1 VSRFWRTLLFSAV
14 VLAVLAAAGWGALRV
29 FRLTTADPGADVP
42 TTRVKKGRV
51 TITVSA
57 RGELQGGHS
66 EMMIAPMSG
75 GGDMAITYLREPGE
89 LVKPGDTVVEFD
101 PTQQEYNLREAQA
114 DLAEAEQAV
123 IQAEATAEF
132 TEEESRYAV
141 ASAAADVKIDELEVR
156 RNPLLAAIAA
166 RENEITLEAAKSRL
180 RQAEQDYNNK
190 KAGVAAGIAIQKAA
204 QNKAT
209 AMVDM
214 AQKTIDSLVLKA
226 TTPGYVN
233 VQQNSNQNLM
243 YYGMQLPNFQIGDSA
258 RAGQAVAQIP
268 DLNNWEVV
276 AQIPELDRGHLA
288 PGQKVSVRAAAL
300 AGREFHGHIKTLG
313 GTTGPPWNRSFECRM
328 ALDQSGPE
336 LRPGMTSNLV
346 ITVESLDNVL
356 WVPSQAVFES
366 DGRAFVYLRKSE
378 GFVPHDVALVRR
390 SESQAVVT
398 GIAAGDLVAL
408 SSPDQQNKTAGQS
421 GGALKAIAR

>member
-1 VSRFWRTLLFSAV
+1 VNKLGRALFVVAI
-14 VLAVLAAAGWGALRV
+14 VLAVLAAAGWGSLRMI
-29 FRLTTADPGADVP
+29 RLSTADPGAEVP
-42 TTRVKKGRV
+42 TTSVKKGRV

-66 EMMIAPMSG
+66 EMMIAPMTG

-101 PTQQEYNLREAQA
+101 TTQQEYNLREAQA

-132 TEEESRYAV
+132 TEEESRYTV
-141 ASAAADVKIDELEVR
+141 ASTTSDVKIAELELR
-156 RNPLLAAIAA
+156 RNPLLPAIAA
-166 RENEITLEAAKSRL
+166 RENEITLEAARSRQ

-190 KAGVAAGIAIQKAA
+190 KAGVAAGVAIQKAA
-204 QNKAT
+204 QNKAK
-209 AMVDM
+209 ALVDM
-214 AQKTIDSLVLKA
+214 AQKTIDTMVLKA
-226 TTPGYVN
+226 STPGYVN

-288 PGQKVSVRAAAL
+288 AGQKVSVRAAAL
-300 AGREFHGHIKTLG
+300 SGREFHGHIKTLG

-328 ALDQSGPE
+328 ALDENGPE
-336 LRPGMTSNLV
+336 LRPGMSSNLV

-366 DGRAFVYLRKSE
+366 DGRAFVYLQKSP
-378 GFVPHDVALVRR
+378 GFVPHDVTLVRR
-390 SESQAVVT
+390 SESQAVIT
-398 GIAAGDLVAL
+398 GIDAGDLVAL
-408 SSPDQQNKTAGQS
+408 SSPDQQNKTAAQS

>member
-1 VSRFWRTLLFSAV
+1 VRKLWRALFVCAV
-14 VLAVLAAAGWGALRV
+14 LLAVLAAAGWGALRV
-29 FRLTTADPGADVP
+29 IRLSTADPGADVP
-42 TTRVKKGRV
+42 TTRVKKGLV

-114 DLAEAEQAV
+114 DLAEAEQSV
-123 IQAEATAEF
+123 IQAEAALEY
-132 TEEESRYAV
+132 TEEETRYAA
-141 ASAAADVKIDELEVR
+141 ASAAADVKTAELEVR
-156 RNPLLAAIAA
+156 RNPLLPAIAA
-166 RENEITLEAAKSRL
+166 RENEISLDAARSRQ
-180 RQAEQDYNNK
+180 RQAEQDYKNK
-190 KAGVAAGIAIQKAA
+190 NADASSGIAIQKAN
-204 QNKAT
+204 QNKAK

-226 TTPGYVN
+226 ATPGYVN

-300 AGREFHGHIKTLG
+300 AGREFHGHIKSLG
-313 GTTGPPWNRSFECRM
+313 GTTGAPWNRSFECRM
-328 ALDQSGPE
+328 ALDESGPE
-336 LRPGMTSNLV
+336 LRPGMSSNLV
-346 ITVESLDNVL
+346 ITVESLENVL

-366 DGRAFVYLRKSE
+366 DGRAFVYLQKSA
-378 GFVPHDVALVRR
+378 GFVPHDVTLVRR

-398 GIAAGDLVAL
+398 GLAAGDLVAL
-408 SSPDQQNKTAGQS
+408 SSPDQQNKPAAQS